1 MREQNK
7 YLSVQEVSE
16 MFGVSVD
23 AVRGWIQR
31 GTLPSV
37 KLGRRVLIERSAV
50 DSALKKRE
58 ARQPS

>member
-1 MREQNK
+1 
-7 YLSVQEVSE
+7 

-37 KLGRRVLIERSAV
+37 KLGRRVFVERSAV
-50 DSALKKRE
+50 ENLKTRTVKR
-58 ARQPS
+58 

>member
-1 MREQNK
+1 MVQQNK
-7 YLSVQEVSE
+7 HLSVQEVSA

-37 KLGRRVLIERSAV
+37 KLGRRVFVERSAV
-50 DSALKKRE
+50 ENLKTRTVKR
-58 ARQPS
+58 